1 MGQLDV
7 LKFLHFK
14 GADLF
19 RLDENSESGVHWA
32 ARQGHRD
39 IIEFLH
45 QHGLSISTPNKAG
58 DTPMHLAAKQGH
70 VKTVE
75 YLCQHSTDVNQINE
89 DGETS
94 LHLAVMRGHLDV
106 VRSLINASSNPDI
119 ADKHGCTAL
128 HWALRRHHSAIAI
141 MLLQYGCNI
150 DTVDHVGE
158 APIHIVS
165 REGLL
170 SMAQT
175 LCAFGCKVEIPNK
188 LGQYPLHLAA
198 RSGHM
203 ELVRCLCLAG
213 CDVELRNKDG
223 ITAEISALAQGFNE
237 MANLLNKLRNV
248 HLREEYISQL
258 IPSTKPIS
266 KIKLK
271 MFGHSGVGKSTF
283 IDSLKCGYFVS
294 WFRRSV
300 GSMSPK
306 NTRNKKNDSMSQS
319 VIELNSSGT
328 NNLQFETN
336 YEIYTHGIDVQQLN
350 ISGIGE
356 ISLWEFSGHEPYYMI
371 YDNFIGNTNCLHLVF
386 FSLSDPYDTQ
396 VQQVQFWLSFLQS
409 RIPVHEPLGFGGKSG
424 KAARVALVATH
435 ADSSSC
441 HRVSA
446 TGEYVSSEATSV
458 LRTMQLKFAKIFDLH
473 ETVFVLDAHVVGSPA
488 LKALKNYVAHHKNKV
503 TQGLPKS
510 TGFLEGVCSHLSTTW
525 RKSRCCFPVMSW
537 KEFIDLVH
545 SEVNPLAGEEH
556 MKELIQQLQIMG
568 EVVYIAC
575 ENDDVVVLD
584 PTWLCVTI
592 LGFLLSQENL
602 EQSRVTGIYSG
613 DDIQLLY
620 PEADGQKLL
629 KILEAF
635 QLCTECETEGEIEY
649 EFPRFNLVESV
660 EGLWNASQ
668 YTVYGGVRL
677 CCQHKYLMTT
687 LFSRLQVNL
696 RRAIKENGDP
706 DCYLYQWYHGS
717 KYSSGL
723 LEGLIT
729 FTDDETAYEIKVR
742 GPATLKPECFFFLE
756 DLLTIAEQMF
766 SDVCPGAIMERH
778 YLSCAQL
785 KSHSKNVYA
794 YSPAIIINALVQD
807 GVYSTVTNKI
817 TGANETL
824 LNIIFFGAAE
834 VLMFSHR
841 SSLPEI
847 PSLNFQNIALNKPRM
862 PHSLTSP
869 SLALHNQQIN
879 MNNQKLSQRR
889 KSLPSTITSPT
900 NNKTQSSP
908 CQILQDFYSKLS
920 QRRESSPAILHDQNP
935 VVVLVSDLHA
945 SQLPLLSCQ
954 CLCAILDT
962 PDSMGRD
969 WCMLGV
975 LLGMTDK
982 LPKLDPGDNPAFSP
996 TACIMSEW
1004 MKRPDT
1010 TLGQLLRRLLEL
1022 ERTDAIE
1029 TLMPTLPLFRV
1040 TPVCLKHNFM
1050 DLNVNANY
1058 D

>member
-1 MGQLDV
+1 MLDGRTP
-7 LKFLHFK
+7 LHVFEK
-14 GADLF
+14 GTVIGVRYRDEILEPYVRLF
-19 RLDENSESGVHWA
+19 RGAVGPEFILMDDN
-32 ARQGHRD
+32 ARPHRALLID
-39 IIEFLH
+39 EFLESEDIRRMDWSARSPDLNPIDNVWDALGRAIAIRNPPPRTI
-45 QHGLSISTPNKAG
+45 QEMKTALLNEWDQLSQEMINCLILSMKSRCKACISDGETAL
-58 DTPMHLAAKQGH
+58 HLAA
-70 VKTVE
+70 
-75 YLCQHSTDVNQINE
+75 
-89 DGETS
+89 
-94 LHLAVMRGHLDV
+94 MRGHLDV
-106 VRSLINASSNPDI
+106 VRCLIDASANPDI

-271 MFGHSGVGKSTF
+271 LFGHSGVGKSTF

-306 NTRNKKNDSMSQS
+306 NTRNKKSDSMSQS

-336 YEIYTHGIDVQQLN
+336 YETYTHGIDVQQLN

-424 KAARVALVATH
+424 KAARIALVATH

-441 HRVSA
+441 HRVAA

-458 LRTMQLKFAKIFDLH
+458 LRTMQLKFGKIFDLH

-488 LKALKNYVAHHKNKV
+488 LKALKNYVAHHKDKV

-510 TGFLEGVCSHLSTTW
+510 TGFLEGVCSHLATTW

-568 EVVYIAC
+568 EAVYLAC
-575 ENDDVVVLD
+575 ENDDVVILD

-629 KILEAF
+629 K
-635 QLCTECETEGEIEY
+635 
-649 EFPRFNLVESV
+649 
-660 EGLWNASQ
+660 
-668 YTVYGGVRL
+668 
-677 CCQHKYLMTT
+677 
-687 LFSRLQVNL
+687 VNL

-706 DCYLYQWYHGS
+706 ECDLYQWYYGS

-723 LEGLIT
+723 LEGLVT
-729 FTDDETAYEIKVR
+729 LTDDETAYEIKVR

-756 DLLTIAEQMF
+756 DLISIAEQMF
-766 SDVCPGAIMERH
+766 SDVCPGAILGRH

-785 KSHSKNVYA
+785 KSHSKNVYT
-794 YSPAIIINALVQD
+794 YSPATIINALVQD
-807 GVYSTVTNKI
+807 GVYSTVTNQV

-841 SSLPEI
+841 SSSPEI
-847 PSLNFQNIALNKPRM
+847 PSLNFQNAALNKPRM
-862 PHSLTSP
+862 PHSQTSP
-869 SLALHNQQIN
+869 SLALHNQHSN
-879 MNNQKLSQRR
+879 SNQKLSQRR
-889 KSLPSTITSPT
+889 KSLPPTITSST
-900 NNKTQSSP
+900 SNKTQSSP

-1029 TLMPTLPLFRV
+1029 TLMPTLPMFRV
-1040 TPVCLKHNFM
+1040 TPVCFKHNFM
-1050 DLNVNANY
+1050 DCNVNTDY
-1058 D
+1058 DQ